1 MHAHAQVVS
10 VLTPLSG
17 VQAARGELEIV
28 MCQDCDDVERKV
40 DNGFVFKRLLR
51 MVFKERSELGMSC
64 RDYCTHPWVLVSSH
78 RSTQ

>member
-17 VQAARGELEIV
+17 VQAARGELEVV

-40 DNGFVFKRLLR
+40 NNGFVFKRLLR
-51 MVFKERSELGMSC
+51 MVFKERSELQGLL
-64 RDYCTHPWVLVSSH
+64 H
-78 RSTQ
+78 